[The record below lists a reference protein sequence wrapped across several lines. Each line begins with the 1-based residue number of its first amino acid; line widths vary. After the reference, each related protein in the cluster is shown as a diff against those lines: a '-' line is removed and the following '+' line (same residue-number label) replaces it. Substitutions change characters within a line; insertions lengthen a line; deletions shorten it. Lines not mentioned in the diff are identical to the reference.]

1 MKYKVYMD
9 NCCFNR
15 PYDDQSQPL
24 IRLETEAKLLMQQ
37 EIADGRLDLIW
48 SFILHYENND
58 NPYIDRKRQI
68 IVWETKAKDI
78 VVFNDDVL
86 SKAKEIMSF
95 NVKIK
100 DALHISCA
108 IWANADYFI
117 TTDKKILNKNINGIS
132 ILNPIDFLRMYY

>member
-1 MKYKVYMD
+1 MD

-15 PYDDQSQPL
+15 PFDCQSQPL
-24 IRLETEAKLLMQQ
+24 IRLETEAKLLIQQ
-37 EIADGRLDLIW
+37 EIVDDRLDLIW
-48 SFILHYENND
+48 SFVLHYENND
-58 NPYIDRKRQI
+58 NPYIDRKKQI
-68 IVWETKAKDI
+68 IVWETKAKEV
-78 VVFNDDVL
+78 VVFNDGVL

-132 ILNPIDFLRMYY
+132 ILNPIDFLRMYYNEN